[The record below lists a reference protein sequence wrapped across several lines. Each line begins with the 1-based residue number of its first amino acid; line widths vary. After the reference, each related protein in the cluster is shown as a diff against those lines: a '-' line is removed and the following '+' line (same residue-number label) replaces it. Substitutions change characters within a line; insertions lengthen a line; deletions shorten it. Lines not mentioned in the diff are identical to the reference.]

1 MSDDWQARQEAEQ
14 RAAANAV
21 AQATMLLSLTRFDDK
36 AIGSF
41 GASGGRMLHLGTI
54 SPMTSETALA
64 HVVEIR
70 QNQIRDMLVGVT
82 HPAAKAALENSIP
95 MRFKAYM
102 RVVKEREGYSPNETH
117 FLHKICDRDRHEPT
131 LQGYVAYLCDL
142 DTTLGNYITKNV
154 PVPLPADELKRHS
167 YIVGASGAGKSELLK
182 ILIHEHIASGTAAV
196 VVVDAHSDLCE
207 QIARWPTVAADDR
220 LVFISPTLF
229 GDMVPCINPLAPPA
243 GSDDRTREKIANRLA
258 EVIGEICR
266 GEGGGS
272 TVRMV
277 SLAKAALRVLLDQP
291 GATLQDFYQM
301 LADEPPQ
308 HLIDAGKKHRVEV
321 VRWFFLNDWSGAD
334 YKAAKSAMRARLLQL
349 LLHQDF
355 RDMTCAPSTVPLYDL
370 VDAGKVILFSLGQA
384 GSDSARVV
392 GMMVVSLLAALGDV
406 RKESGREDRRPVHI
420 VLDEC
425 HNFVG
430 PATRT
435 ILTELRKFGMHLTL
449 ANQYV
454 KQLPMEDRDAV
465 LSTSEVK
472 ILGRSDY
479 APAMLAAMGCDND
492 TGRFLARSLSGGVF
506 LVKWGSGEA
515 FMMQARSDFADDTNQ
530 ISKSRWIAL
539 KAAQRQF
546 YRQPGVEVPRVP
558 SPGEKPAA
566 TLNEGDFSR
575 DLD

>member
-1 MSDDWQARQEAEQ
+1 MPDDWEVRQQAEK
-14 RAAANAV
+14 RAAENAV
-21 AQATMLLSLTRFDDK
+21 AVATQMLSRATFSNE

-41 GASGGRMLHLGTI
+41 GSSRGRMLALGMI

-64 HVVEIR
+64 RVVEIR
-70 QNQIRDMLVGVT
+70 QAQIQHLISGAA
-82 HPAAKAALENSIP
+82 HPAAQEALKRAIP
-95 MRFKAYM
+95 MTFKAYL
-102 RVVKEREGYSPNETH
+102 RVIKEREGYSPNEDH
-117 FLHKICDRDRHEPT
+117 FLYRVRDRDRHEPN
-131 LQGYVAYLCDL
+131 LKGYVSYLCDL
-142 DTTLGNYITKNV
+142 DPTLGNYITQTV
-154 PVPLPADELKRHS
+154 PVPLPADELRRHS
-167 YIVGASGAGKSELLK
+167 YIVGAAGAGKSELLK
-182 ILIHEHIASGTAAV
+182 ILIHEHIEAGDASV

-207 QIARWPTVAADDR
+207 QIARWPAVAADDR
-220 LVFISPTLF
+220 LVFISPVLF

-258 EVIGEICR
+258 EVIGDICR
-266 GEGGGS
+266 GEGGGA

-277 SLAKAALRVLLDQP
+277 SLAKAAFRVLLDRP
-291 GATLQDFYQM
+291 GSTLQDFYLM
-301 LADEPPQ
+301 LAEDPPPG
-308 HLIDAGKKHRVEV
+308 LIEAGKKHHDQI
-321 VRWFFLNDWSGAD
+321 VRWFFQSDWHGAD

-349 LLHQDF
+349 LLHKDF
-355 RDMTCAPSTVPLYDL
+355 RDMTCAPSTVPLYEL

-435 ILTELRKFGMHLTL
+435 ILTELRKYGMHLTL

-454 KQLPMEDRDAV
+454 KQLPMDDRDAV
-465 LSTSEVK
+465 LSNSQVK

-492 TGRFLARSLSGGVF
+492 EGRFLARSLSGGVF
-506 LVKWGSGEA
+506 LVKWGPGDA

-539 KAAQRQF
+539 KAGQRPF
-546 YRQPGVEVPRVP
+546 YRQQGVDAPRLP
-558 SPGEKPAA
+558 ASGEKPAA
-566 TLNEGDFSR
+566 ALEEGDFSR